1 MAAPAPYLARVFLKE
16 EVREQITVDGSE
28 YPFNLPI
35 VRDLDIEF
43 VSPVTFFVGENG
55 TGKSSLLEATHDLV
69 QEESQFVMAT
79 HSPILMAYPEAYIFS
94 FSADGIKRLD
104 YYETEHYQVM
114 HDFLIDPRRMLAALL
129 DTPVAD

>member
-1 MAAPAPYLARVFLKE
+1 MAAPAPYLARVYLKE

-55 TGKSSLLEATHDLV
+55 TGKSTVMEAIASVCRLPVSGGGRNELSRDPWSG
-69 QEESQFVMAT
+69 QDQPARES
-79 HSPILMAYPEAYIFS
+79 PEA
-94 FSADGIKRLD
+94 L
-104 YYETEHYQVM
+104 V
-114 HDFLIDPRRMLAALL
+114 PAA
-129 DTPVAD
+129 AA